1 MLYVVATPIGNL
13 EDITLRAIKS
23 LKSCDFIIA
32 ENPGYSRRLLQYID
46 GLSPTTIPNA
56 SEESLNPEE
65 QSDPS
70 DALGMGQSRNSLVS
84 AQIHLGSIKIKNL
97 LKDKEIVQFAEHN
110 EQQVLKELSRRLI
123 KENGCLI
130 TDAGTPGISD
140 PGFRLVRE
148 CVAQNVSVVPI
159 PGASAAIVALS
170 ASGLPTDK
178 FMFLGFLQKT
188 AAKAV
193 GALEAAAQAEATAI
207 FYESPER
214 ILKTLSYISNAFPNS
229 QVVAARELTK
239 MHEEFIR
246 GNPDEVI
253 EQLKDRTA
261 IKGEMTVLVSF
272 KN

>member
-23 LKSCDFIIA
+23 LKSCNFVIA
-32 ENPGYSRRLLQYID
+32 ENPGYSNRLLQHID
-46 GLSPTTIPNA
+46 AWP
-56 SEESLNPEE
+56 
-65 QSDPS
+65 
-70 DALGMGQSRNSLVS
+70 
-84 AQIHLGSIKIKNL
+84 
-97 LKDKEIVQFAEHN
+97 KEVVQFAEFN
-110 EQQVLKELSRRLI
+110 EQQVVKELTRRLQ
-123 KENGCLI
+123 KQDGCLI

-148 CVAQNVSVVPI
+148 CVAQNVAVVPI

-193 GALEAAAQAEATAI
+193 SALQSAADAEATAI

-229 QVVAARELTK
+229 QVVIARELTK

-246 GNPDEVI
+246 GTPDDVI
-253 EQLKDRTA
+253 HQLKDRAA